1 MNNYFS
7 IKKIQVFIKLFIAL
21 GLFVYIEDFSK
32 INSFTTLTVAILE
45 LIIILELVRMLVEFV
60 LSDNNQIKLRFM
72 IDSTIIFFIRDIM
85 LVANHNFKIQKIA
98 SMLGIVLALFIFR
111 VISMKYSPKDIEK

>member
-7 IKKIQVFIKLFIAL
+7 IKKIQVFVKLFIAL
-21 GLFVYIEDFSK
+21 ALFIYIEDLSK

-45 LIIILELVRMLVEFV
+45 LIIILELVGMLVEFV

-85 LVANHNFKIQKIA
+85 LVANHNFQVQKIA

-111 VISMKYSPKDIEK
+111 IISMKYSPKDIEK